1 MVKQSRRAA
10 ITLIGGTALAGCSGM
25 GMESKQER
33 VADAQSTVDQATHTV
48 GVMRASTGTRTA
60 ALLQRAKAVL
70 IFPDMVKG
78 GIGIGASRGQG
89 VLLARG
95 TAGWSEPAFYESTSV
110 SVGLQLGVE
119 ESAIV
124 MFILSQRAFDGL
136 LQTSSFSL
144 KAQAGVALADLNT
157 ATQEQLAGA
166 DVVVWSK
173 SSGAFGGLAV
183 SGSDIAQRPGLDRS
197 YYGAPVMASDI
208 IAGKA
213 TNPAA
218 APLLTA
224 LKG

>member
-1 MVKQSRRAA
+1 MVYQSRRAA
-10 ITLIGGTALAGCSGM
+10 ITLIGGTILAGCSGM
-25 GMESKQER
+25 ESKRER

-48 GVMRASTGTRTA
+48 GVMRTSAGTRIA
-60 ALLQRAKAVL
+60 GLMQRAKAVL

-78 GIGIGASRGQG
+78 GIGIGGSRGQG
-89 VLLARG
+89 VLLARHA
-95 TAGWSEPAFYESTSV
+95 TGWSDPAFYESTAV

-124 MFILSQRAFDGL
+124 MFIMSQKALDGL

-144 KAQAGVALADLNT
+144 KAQAGVALADVNT

-173 SSGAFGGLAV
+173 SSGAFGGLAL
-183 SGSDIAQRPGLDRS
+183 SGSDIAQRPGLDRA
-197 YYGAPVMASDI
+197 YYGAPVLAADI

-218 APLLTA
+218 APLLAA